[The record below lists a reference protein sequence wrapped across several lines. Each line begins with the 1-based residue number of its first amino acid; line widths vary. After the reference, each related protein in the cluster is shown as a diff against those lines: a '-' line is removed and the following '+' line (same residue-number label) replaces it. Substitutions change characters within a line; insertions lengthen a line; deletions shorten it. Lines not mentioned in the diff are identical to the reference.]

1 MKKLAYVLYAL
12 LIIAAIGLLVY
23 DYLPDRA
30 IASETLTRAGLLI
43 AGLVLSILRLR
54 VRGNRRRTPAN
65 KKTAYTNAYPQYIHA
80 NVFGDDPKAQKLFF
94 SAVEDYN
101 LDRPTAGVKKLETLL
116 GQCANSADRYA
127 ATVFLALC
135 LDDMGAYDQAVRHY
149 RSAISIK
156 PESSLWSNLGL
167 ALERL
172 GRLEESENAYLS
184 AIRLD
189 PQNAFPLN
197 NLAQRYIRLGDYQKA
212 REYALQAIAINPKF
226 PQALSALAISSHLL
240 GDQAG
245 FVQYYRQAVANGY
258 DGQKIK
264 NYLKAM
270 NPEF

>member
-65 KKTAYTNAYPQYIHA
+65 KITAYTNAYPQYIHA
-80 NVFGDDPKAQKLFF
+80 NVFGDDPKARKLFF

-245 FVQYYRQAVANGY
+245 YQQYYRQAVANGY